1 MSLNTFLLHILNIML
16 GIVLGGS
23 WVAIYLSDNVE
34 ANQHLKTTVFQPE
47 YNHRID
53 IVTARLICDTS
64 KSELYFLWYDDTMFV
79 PQ

>member
-1 MSLNTFLLHILNIML
+1 MIGLIFGATISGIIMDHNNEE
-16 GIVLGGS
+16 GIT
-23 WVAIYLSDNVE
+23 
-34 ANQHLKTTVFQPE
+34 LKTTVFQPE